1 MGVKKRTGGPT
12 NGRRDKA
19 FLGVECIAVLLP
31 IEQSNV
37 ERRWILTFVLS
48 VPTALPT
55 LSWLCLKLI
64 HPILNCRPIWENPR
78 RGNSPCL
85 QLSLKKKKKAMR
97 KKMFFFYGQAFV
109 NRKGW
114 QSELCAY
121 IQKAGDPDFWWSPPI
136 FFGFS
141 AKFLAQH
148 WILLSLYRVHR

>member
-85 QLSLKKKKKAMR
+85 QLSLKKKKKSMC
-97 KKMFFFYGQAFV
+97 KKCFLFT
-109 NRKGW
+109 
-114 QSELCAY
+114 
-121 IQKAGDPDFWWSPPI
+121 
-136 FFGFS
+136 
-141 AKFLAQH
+141 AK
-148 WILLSLYRVHR
+148 LLSTVRVDSLSYAHTSKKRVILISGDHRQYFLDFPPNFWLSTGYY